1 MNTIDPRITA
11 LVLSR
16 INGRHASVCRELVR
30 RGLSLSDPLRIV
42 AECPDL
48 ADVGRRDR
56 LFSDA
61 ESSLKRWEEQGISVV
76 SLHCSR
82 YPRRLRFHPK
92 APLLLYLRGDGG
104 AAIDDGESTPTVALV
119 GSRSASPRGCE
130 LATQFARELRAFGV
144 CIISGL
150 ALGIDGAAH
159 QGALQGTPRGDCPT
173 IAVLGNGLHA
183 VYPATHRGLARRI
196 LDQSGLLISSY
207 EPGTPPLPAHFLE
220 RNGIIAYLSRAVIVV
235 QAALRSGALS
245 TARWTLE
252 AGGEIMAVP
261 GSVGDLRHA
270 GTHQLIRDGAHLVTS
285 TADIAAVLGLVAPP
299 PEEPSTAAP
308 ATLRALFEQHGPAIP
323 RSVLV
328 GDNGPLSLAELI
340 ALECDGIVSFL
351 PGDLVRLN

>member
-1 MNTIDPRITA
+1 MDIIDPRITA
-11 LVLSR
+11 LTLSR
-16 INGRHASVCRELVR
+16 MNGRHASACRELVR
-30 RGLSLSDPLRIV
+30 QGLALFDPLSIA

-48 ADVGRRDR
+48 AEVVRRGR

-61 ESSLKRWEEQGISVV
+61 ESCLKRWEEQGISVI
-76 SLHCSR
+76 SLQCPL

-92 APLLLYLRGDGG
+92 APLLVYLRGDG
-104 AAIDDGESTPTVALV
+104 AAVIDDGDSTPTVALV

-130 LATQFARELRAFGV
+130 LATQFARELRSLGV

-159 QGALQGTPRGDCPT
+159 HGALQGPARGDCPT

-196 LDQSGLLISSY
+196 LEQGGLLISTY

-220 RNGIIAYLSRAVIVV
+220 RNGIIAYLSRAVVVV

-245 TARWTLE
+245 TARWALE

-261 GSVGDLRHA
+261 GAVGDLRHA

-285 TADIAAVLGLVAPP
+285 ATDIAAVLGIAITPS
-299 PEEPSTAAP
+299 EEHSSAAP
-308 ATLRALFEQHGPAIP
+308 AALKALFEQHGPVVP
-323 RSVLV
+323 RSLLV
-328 GDNGPLSLAELI
+328 GDNGPLTLAELI
-340 ALECDGIVSFL
+340 ALECDGVVSFL